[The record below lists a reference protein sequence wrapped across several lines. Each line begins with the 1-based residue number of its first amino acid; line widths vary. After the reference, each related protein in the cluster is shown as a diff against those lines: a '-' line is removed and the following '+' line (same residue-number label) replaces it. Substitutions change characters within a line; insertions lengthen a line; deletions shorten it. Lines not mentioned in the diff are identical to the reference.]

1 MDDDFFSTIDEYR
14 ETKPSHILII
24 KAFKEIKPSPQN
36 WCSYVIFF
44 LLSAYTAAS
53 ISFAK
58 ETVELVSVIAH
69 HLIEIQLA
77 IFGCIFAVYS
87 ILLAFLSDGYMK
99 RLARIKEKDKTSML
113 KNSITYY
120 ESVLFLY
127 FISIISSG
135 ALIVLTDFLPFD
147 ASLTSNLMLDNVLS
161 AIGLLVYLLYCFR
174 VIYEV
179 KSTIYNTIVLFRASI
194 AYRFIDF
201 LEEES
206 NSESKL

>member
-1 MDDDFFSTIDEYR
+1 MDDNFFSTIDEFR

-24 KAFKEIKPSPQN
+24 KAFEEIKPSPQN
-36 WCSYVIFF
+36 WCSYVIIF